1 MKKILIVEDEM
12 IMRKLLVDAFT
23 KNGFKV
29 AEASDGEEGLK
40 VALDFKPDTIL
51 LDLMMPGMDGLVVLK
66 KLKEEEWS
74 KDIPVTI
81 LTNSGESDKIAKAL
95 EQGVSKYI
103 IKSSMAVDD
112 IVERIAKELK

>member
-1 MKKILIVEDEM
+1 MSI
-12 IMRKLLVDAFT
+12 
-23 KNGFKV
+23 
-29 AEASDGEEGLK
+29 
-40 VALDFKPDTIL
+40 ALNFKPDSIVI
-51 LDLMMPGMDGLVVLK
+51 DLMMPVMDGLTMLK
-66 KLKEEEWS
+66 KLRQEEWA
-74 KDIPVTI
+74 KNIPVTI

>member
-12 IMRKLLVDAFT
+12 IMRKLLVDAFA

-29 AEASDGEEGLK
+29 AEAADGEEGLK

-51 LDLMMPGMDGLVVLK
+51 LDLMMPGMDGLAVLK